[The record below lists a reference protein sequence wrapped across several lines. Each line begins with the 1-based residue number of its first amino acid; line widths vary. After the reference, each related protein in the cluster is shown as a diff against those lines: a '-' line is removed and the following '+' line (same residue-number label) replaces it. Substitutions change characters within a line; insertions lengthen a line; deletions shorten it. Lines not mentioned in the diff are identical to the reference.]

1 VGRPKRV
8 IRRDEVVRLRQQGL
22 SWRAIGKKLGIPAM
36 TALDA
41 YRQSLRSSRT
51 ETVSSGKP
59 VSGRKRKQKPVVA

>member
-1 VGRPKRV
+1 
-8 IRRDEVVRLRQQGL
+8 VRLRQQGL

-41 YRQSLRSSRT
+41 YRQSLCSSRT

-59 VSGRKRKQKPVVA
+59 VFGGKRKQKPVVA